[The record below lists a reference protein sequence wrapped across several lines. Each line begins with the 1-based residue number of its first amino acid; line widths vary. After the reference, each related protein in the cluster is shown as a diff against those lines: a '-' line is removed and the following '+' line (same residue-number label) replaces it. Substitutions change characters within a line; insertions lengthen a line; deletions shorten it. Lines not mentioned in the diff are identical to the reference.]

1 MAHSTPTNW
10 SIQFLST
17 VSSDTDPCV
26 VFSFEQGPDTVQGSG
41 GGAKYIFNVGENTNR
56 AFTQSKMSWNGTRAV
71 FLTGVGR
78 GMAIPRGFSGSGEF
92 KGSPRDRVGGLSSLL
107 MSFADGDPKYPVKV
121 IGPPGVNHLLA
132 TQRSFVYRKN
142 ISVLSTELP
151 FNEFVT
157 ERRSPEPIF
166 QDGNLTVY
174 GIPIT
179 PIYLDVAAAPLAAS
193 NDLKRK
199 RVGDDATN
207 IVAGANA
214 DDFEGHEEPPRKRV
228 QVTKEALDM
237 QDSNIIMSDA
247 SVPPIPLANLLS
259 TPSFTPESLS
269 TLTPAQAQEWREM
282 MVAIMFPRSKG
293 VELPATNN
301 SEQSKYAKGKAIP
314 VPNSSSSIDSATLPS
329 TSTSTSSPSSS
340 ARRSW
345 NYANKS
351 YVSKFSVHTGP
362 GTRNGGEEEEKEEPD
377 EYRRPML
384 VTGFHKQLPRFSLSE
399 NQKALPPSALSLSY
413 LAVGPLT
420 RGKFDARK
428 AEELGVPDGP
438 LRGALTRG
446 ETVRFLVDNN
456 GRAVRAQTHGKGK
469 KKKKGPNAGIVVDAN
484 EGERWVTVRPEDVVA
499 PSIPPAA
506 ALILDIPT
514 PEYIP
519 SLLEAFREGSA
530 YAQWCGY
537 SPVASTIPTTE
548 SQPRFHLPP
557 EQQEN
562 QSQQAQKETQFTLH
576 TIIHLIG
583 DGVLEDPRYRA
594 FMAGFERVGTSEA
607 VPANMDE
614 SAEYGLFENELKYP
628 GVHPHHVISS
638 PSYLPDPVTFTSSAY
653 QQLKLAQLDPKMFRV
668 PKFGLVPRRVLEE
681 DMKEEEQGEKEEQ
694 DTISIGSQIPPSPEL
709 PKLPKNTTL
718 LTAHSIIPMRPLG
731 PPQKEDWA
739 AFADTPQGEEWDRFH
754 PAVAKIRNRLLA
766 EAEAESYR
774 RGSESRFRSL
784 SGSTSGSDSDSC
796 FGRLLTGSADSVSD
810 PIHTSA
816 APTSEAEQ
824 VLAIPHTSAENTMD
838 LLDTL
843 NTVDTPA
850 LDPPPVELRDDD
862 DGGGVKSVPQ
872 GTATLGSAES
882 WESDPGGSGG
892 SIVTTITIA
901 GGENGGNTEDA
912 VSQKSSESFTSME
925 LKLLNNSST
934 MLNTNA
940 DANGDTSTDRKPSSR
955 KSGRRAR
962 KLAPDLEREREGKSF
977 SLLSSLRELL
987 RKEEEKGVKK
997 SGGKNDSE
1005 MDGPPNPKFPNP
1017 KNPPLKVSRLKIDT
1031 HSLHLPLKNNPIL
1044 KQRTAIAFRYA
1055 RSLAWRYEKE
1065 MAEAMERLDMIE
1077 MFQSMKAAAEKE
1089 KQKDKEEG
1097 TSESPLSASES
1108 SKLKMPLD
1116 QAILNALEARE
1127 LNRLRYILK
1136 GWKGRK
1142 RSVFEEK
1149 EKKNAGRYVSVITL
1163 GTVSATVIQI
1173 PEWGN
1178 ILLDCGEGTW
1188 GQLCRVFGT
1197 ASSTHT
1203 PTTSS
1208 SLSQSPEEQTL
1219 GVDAFLRS
1227 LKLIYI
1233 SHLHAD
1239 HHLGLA
1245 KILAMRQAL
1254 NPPPKDPVYLVGVR
1268 GVHLYLREVCDLEG
1282 LGIEG
1287 VDVDRGKGNGV
1298 ITVLSPALHWNYS
1311 QVYTPQG
1318 MWSVGGTEEWL
1329 DSKTSRG
1336 HITVLCRALNLHSFT
1351 TVDVRHRTRCYGCII
1366 HSKDGWSIVFSG
1378 DTMPSDNL
1386 VHAAKNVIKGNPGRE
1401 WRADQKVKNEQITLL
1416 IHEAT
1421 MSDAQADMAAAK
1433 AHSTVG
1439 QAIDIGRRM
1448 GAENVLL
1455 THFSARQ
1462 PKMPHRV
1469 FVGGRG
1475 KGRGGGRG
1483 GYRGGQG
1490 RGTGDIRPDNDES
1503 TLSSFF
1509 PVSPEPTP
1517 YITTP
1522 YIATAFD
1529 YAHFT
1534 LGSMWKMQ
1542 FYMDGIEQS
1551 YREMVEEER
1560 DTVEER
1566 MVEEEWEEIREQEDM
1581 RVKADERESWMMGG
1595 YEQESGMELGM
1606 DLGEEAE
1613 AEQMESDRELKQVE
1627 SYEEDE
1633 KINDYP

>member
-10 SIQFLST
+10 DIQFLST

-71 FLTGVGR
+71 FLTG
-78 GMAIPRGFSGSGEF
+78 
-92 KGSPRDRVGGLSSLL
+92 SPRDRVGGLSSLL
-107 MSFADGDPKYPVKV
+107 MSFADGDPKYPVRV

-142 ISVLSTELP
+142 ISILSTELP

-157 ERRSPEPIF
+157 ERRIPEPIF

-199 RVGDDATN
+199 RV
-207 IVAGANA
+207 VA
-214 DDFEGHEEPPRKRV
+214 
-228 QVTKEALDM
+228 
-237 QDSNIIMSDA
+237 
-247 SVPPIPLANLLS
+247 
-259 TPSFTPESLS
+259 
-269 TLTPAQAQEWREM
+269 
-282 MVAIMFPRSKG
+282 
-293 VELPATNN
+293 LPATNN
-301 SEQSKYAKGKAIP
+301 SEPSKYAKGKAIP
-314 VPNSSSSIDSATLPS
+314 VPVSSSSIDSATLPS

-351 YVSKFSVHTGP
+351 YVSKFSVHTEP
-362 GTRNGGEEEEKEEPD
+362 GTRNGGGGEEKEEPD

-428 AEELGVPDGP
+428 AEELGVPNGP

-446 ETVRFLVDNN
+446 ET
-456 GRAVRAQTHGKGK
+456 KGA
-469 KKKKGPNAGIVVDAN
+469 NAGVVVDAN

-530 YAQWCGY
+530 YAQCQQ
-537 SPVASTIPTTE
+537 ST
-548 SQPRFHLPP
+548 
-557 EQQEN
+557 
-562 QSQQAQKETQFTLH
+562 QKETQFTLH

-594 FMAGFERVGTSEA
+594 FMAGFER
-607 VPANMDE
+607 
-614 SAEYGLFENELKYP
+614 
-628 GVHPHHVISS
+628 PHHVISS

-668 PKFGLVPRRVLEE
+668 PKF
-681 DMKEEEQGEKEEQ
+681 EQ

-709 PKLPKNTTL
+709 PKLPKHTTL

-766 EAEAESYR
+766 EAEAEAYG
-774 RGSESRFRSL
+774 RGSESRFRSR
-784 SGSTSGSDSDSC
+784 SGS
-796 FGRLLTGSADSVSD
+796 
-810 PIHTSA
+810 
-816 APTSEAEQ
+816 
-824 VLAIPHTSAENTMD
+824 
-838 LLDTL
+838 
-843 NTVDTPA
+843 
-850 LDPPPVELRDDD
+850 
-862 DGGGVKSVPQ
+862 
-872 GTATLGSAES
+872 
-882 WESDPGGSGG
+882 
-892 SIVTTITIA
+892 
-901 GGENGGNTEDA
+901 
-912 VSQKSSESFTSME
+912 
-925 LKLLNNSST
+925 
-934 MLNTNA
+934 
-940 DANGDTSTDRKPSSR
+940 
-955 KSGRRAR
+955 
-962 KLAPDLEREREGKSF
+962 
-977 SLLSSLRELL
+977 
-987 RKEEEKGVKK
+987 
-997 SGGKNDSE
+997 
-1005 MDGPPNPKFPNP
+1005 
-1017 KNPPLKVSRLKIDT
+1017 
-1031 HSLHLPLKNNPIL
+1031 
-1044 KQRTAIAFRYA
+1044 
-1055 RSLAWRYEKE
+1055 EKE
-1065 MAEAMERLDMIE
+1065 RAG
-1077 MFQSMKAAAEKE
+1077 K
-1089 KQKDKEEG
+1089 
-1097 TSESPLSASES
+1097 
-1108 SKLKMPLD
+1108 
-1116 QAILNALEARE
+1116 
-1127 LNRLRYILK
+1127 YI
-1136 GWKGRK
+1136 
-1142 RSVFEEK
+1142 
-1149 EKKNAGRYVSVITL
+1149 SVITL
-1163 GTVSATVIQI
+1163 GTGSAVPGKYRNVSATVIQI

-1188 GQLCRVFGT
+1188 GQLCRMFGT

-1208 SLSQSPEEQTL
+1208 SSLPQSPEKQTL

-1318 MWSVGGTEEWL
+1318 MWGVGGTEEWL
-1329 DSKTSRG
+1329 DLKTSRG
-1336 HITVLCRALNLHSFT
+1336 HITALCRALNLRSFT

-1386 VHAAKNVIKGNPGRE
+1386 VHAAKN
-1401 WRADQKVKNEQITLL
+1401 ITLL

-1469 FVGGRG
+1469 FV
-1475 KGRGGGRG
+1475 
-1483 GYRGGQG
+1483 
-1490 RGTGDIRPDNDES
+1490 
-1503 TLSSFF
+1503 
-1509 PVSPEPTP
+1509 VSPEPTP

-1613 AEQMESDRELKQVE
+1613 AEQMESDREVTQVE